1 MKKSYRVYE
10 LIGGTND
17 FSLKVKDGELDID
30 LISAESARRY
40 LKRKYGCFQ
49 FLDVYDTDATKEE
62 NISEAGTAFHTD
74 FISWKRQYR
83 DNIQRMYD
91 AISAKYSPIENY
103 DRMEE
108 GIITDDHHKG
118 SRTSVA
124 RKEETTPAVTTTT
137 TTTPD
142 ITTTTTNTPN
152 VTTTT
157 TNTPAAKIKNT
168 EYTFGF
174 DSTEEVPSGATVSE
188 LLEGNN
194 QTSVSNT
201 GTDTSVTSNEGSTTS
216 VTSNEGKNTVLAGAE
231 DNYTETRDISET
243 VFDKDVRSFEGY
255 RIHGNVGVTK
265 NQDMILAEMEVR
277 KLNVAYIALD
287 TFIREHCFYIDGIE
301 VIENECYII

>member
-1 MKKSYRVYE
+1 MKKPYRVFD
-10 LIGGTND
+10 LIGNTED
-17 FSLKVKDGELDID
+17 FSLKVNDGERDID

-49 FLDVYDTDATKEE
+49 FLDVYDTDITKDE
-62 NISEAGTAFHTD
+62 NITEARTAFHTD
-74 FISWKRQYR
+74 FISWKLQYS

-108 GIITDDHHKG
+108 GIITDAHHKG
-118 SRTSVA
+118 SKTSVA

-157 TNTPAAKIKNT
+157 TNTPNAKIKNT

-201 GTDTSVTSNEGSTTS
+201 GTDTSVTSNQGSTTS

-231 DNYTETRDISET
+231 DNYTETRDISDT
-243 VFDKDVRSFEGY
+243 VFDRDERSFNGY
-255 RIHGNVGVTK
+255 RVHGNVGVTK

-287 TFIREHCFYIDGIE
+287 TFIREHCLSTTAFWALI
-301 VIENECYII
+301 CSL

>member
-1 MKKSYRVYE
+1 MKKPYRVYD
-10 LIGGTND
+10 LIGDTAD
-17 FSLKVKDGELDID
+17 FSLKVKDGETDID

-40 LKRKYGCFQ
+40 LKRKYGCFL
-49 FLDVYDTDATKEE
+49 FLDLYDNTLTKEE
-62 NISEAGTAFHTD
+62 NIAETGTAFYID
-74 FISWKRQYR
+74 FVSWKVQFA

-108 GIITDDHHKG
+108 GIITDAHHKG
-118 SRTSVA
+118 SKTSVS

-157 TNTPAAKIKNT
+157 TNTPSAKLKNT
-168 EYTFGF
+168 EYTYGF
-174 DSTEEVPSGATVSE
+174 DSNAEVPASSTVSE
-188 LLEGNN
+188 LVSGDN
-194 QTSVSNT
+194 QTVVANSGS
-201 GTDTSVTSNEGSTTS
+201 DTSITSNAGSTTS
-216 VTSNEGKNTVLAGAE
+216 VTSNEGKNIVIAGAQ
-231 DNYTETRDISET
+231 DNYTETRDISDT
-243 VFDKDVRSFEGY
+243 VYDKDERSFSGY
-255 RIHGNVGVTK
+255 RVHGNVGVTK

-287 TFIREHCFYIDGIE
+287 TFIRECCFYIDGIE

>member
-1 MKKSYRVYE
+1 MKKPYRVYD
-10 LIGGTND
+10 LIGDTTD
-17 FSLKVKDGELDID
+17 FSLKVKDGELEID

-40 LKRKYGCFQ
+40 LKRKYGCFL
-49 FLDVYDTDATKEE
+49 FLDLYENTLSKEE
-62 NISEAGTAFHTD
+62 NISEAGTAFQVD
-74 FISWKRQYR
+74 FISWKTQFA

-108 GIITDDHHKG
+108 GIITDAHHKG
-118 SRTSVA
+118 SKTSVA

-157 TNTPAAKIKNT
+157 TNTPSAKVKNT
-168 EYTFGF
+168 EYTYGF
-174 DSTEEVPSGATVSE
+174 DSNAEVPASSTVSE
-188 LLEGNN
+188 LVSGDN
-194 QTSVSNT
+194 QTVVANS
-201 GTDTSVTSNEGSTTS
+201 GTDTSVTSNKGSTTNI
-216 VTSNEGKNTVLAGAE
+216 TSNEGKNTVIASAA
-231 DNYTETRDISET
+231 DNYTETRDISDT
-243 VFDKDVRSFEGY
+243 VYDKDERTFNGY
-255 RIHGNVGVTK
+255 RVHGNVGVTK
-265 NQDMILAEMEVR
+265 NQDMIIAEMDVR

-287 TFIREHCFYIDGIE
+287 TFIREHCFYTDGIE

>member
-1 MKKSYRVYE
+1 MKRAYRVYD
-10 LIGGTND
+10 LIGDSAD
-17 FSLKVKDGELDID
+17 FSLEVKDGDRTFD
-30 LISAESARRY
+30 LISPANARRY

-49 FLDVYDTDATKEE
+49 FLDVYENESTKEE
-62 NISEAGTAFHTD
+62 NIMEARTAFHTD
-74 FISWKRQYR
+74 FISWKAQYG

-91 AISAKYSPIENY
+91 AMSAKYSPIENY

-108 GIITDDHHKG
+108 GIITDAHHKG
-118 SRTSVA
+118 SKTSMA

-142 ITTTTTNTPN
+142 ITTTTINTPN

-157 TNTPAAKIKNT
+157 TNIPNAKIKNT

-174 DSTEEVPSGATVSE
+174 DSAEEVPSGATVSE

-194 QTSVSNT
+194 QTSVSNS
-201 GTDTSVTSNEGSTTS
+201 GTDSSVTSNEGSTTS
-216 VTSNEGKNTVLAGAE
+216 VTSNEGKNTVVAGAE
-231 DNYTETRDISET
+231 DNYTETRDISDT
-243 VFDKDVRSFEGY
+243 VFDKDERSFEGY
-255 RIHGNVGVTK
+255 RIHGNVGITK

-301 VIENECYII
+301 VVENECYFI